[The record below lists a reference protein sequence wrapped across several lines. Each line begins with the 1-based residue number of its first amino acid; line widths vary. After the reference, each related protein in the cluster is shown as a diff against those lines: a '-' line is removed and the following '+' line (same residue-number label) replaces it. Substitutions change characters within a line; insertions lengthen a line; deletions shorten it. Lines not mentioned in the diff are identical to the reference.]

1 MKIKDL
7 PSQNRPRERFV
18 SLGPGVLSDSELLAI
33 ILRTGTKN
41 ENVVDMSNRLIAEHG
56 LHKLFDCSLTEL
68 QEVKGIGPSKAMQLL
83 AMAEL
88 GKRHAQSMQPVKRIT
103 CAQDVFNLFHERLK
117 DEKQEHFYVILLSTK
132 NNIIGEHLVSKG
144 VLDAAIL
151 EPREVFRPA
160 IKHATSRIII
170 VHNHPSG
177 DPTPSDEDLEVTKKL
192 IDAGNMINIKVLDHV
207 IIGQDKLWS
216 WMENK
221 S

>member
-1 MKIKDL
+1 MKIKDM
-7 PSQNRPRERFV
+7 PKQNRPRERFI
-18 SLGPGVLSDSELLAI
+18 SHGVGALSDSELMAI

-56 LHKLFDCSLTEL
+56 LHKIFDCSLTEL

-88 GKRHAQSMQPVKRIT
+88 GKRHSASKNSVRRIT
-103 CAQDVFNLFHERLK
+103 CAKDVFDIFHERLK

-132 NNIIGEHLVSKG
+132 NHIIGEHLVSKG

-160 IKHATSRIII
+160 IKAAASRIIL

-177 DPTPSDEDLEVTKKL
+177 DPNPSDEDLDVTRRL
-192 IDAGNMINIKVLDHV
+192 IEAGKMINIRVLDHV
-207 IIGQDKLWS
+207 IVGDGKWWGWTES
-216 WMENK
+216 R
-221 S
+221 